1 MGRRKPKTKAS
12 RKAKQRRPGYW
23 STLSEETRRR
33 VMRASLKTVAAGLLI
48 AAGVF
53 AIERIEAQ
61 VLDELRGQG
70 FADSTL
76 LIADVPEVLRGIAD
90 TALVDALTPLLG
102 DDWLEAGLCE
112 RLATRAADVGWVRR
126 VQAVRRRPD
135 GRFEVRC
142 EYRLPMAMV
151 QSRSGFHLV
160 DRQGVRLPGEYAY
173 DARWMCVHGVAA
185 GPPRPGE
192 AWIGDDLQA
201 GLDLIELVSRRAYAG
216 QIAGVVVDNAQGRV
230 DPRMPHLGLAT
241 DRPGGRIRWGSAP
254 GREIEENSV
263 EQKLKILDA
272 NFHMTGR
279 IDADHP
285 VIDVSTLPDRFLV
298 VP

>member
-1 MGRRKPKTKAS
+1 MGRRRSNAKRG
-12 RKAKQRRPGYW
+12 RKAKNRRPGYW
-23 STLSEETRRR
+23 STMSEEARRR
-33 VMRASLKTVAAGLLI
+33 VLHVGLKVVASGALV

-53 AIERIEAQ
+53 TIGRIEAQ
-61 VLDELRGQG
+61 VVGELRSLG

-76 LIADVPEVLRGIAD
+76 LIVDVPEVLRGIAD
-90 TALVDALTPLLG
+90 TTLIDALTPVLG

-112 RLATRAADVGWVRR
+112 RLANRAEAVGWVRR

-151 QSRSGFHLV
+151 QSRGGFHLV
-160 DRQGVRLPGEYAY
+160 DRQGVRLPGEYSY
-173 DARWMCVHGVAA
+173 DARWMCIHGVSAA
-185 GPPRPGE
+185 PPRPG
-192 AWIGDDLQA
+192 ALWMGDDLQA
-201 GLDLIELVSRRAYAG
+201 GLDLIELVSRQEYG
-216 QIAGVVVDNAQGRV
+216 EQIEGVVVDNAQGRV
-230 DPRMPHLGLAT
+230 DPRKSHLELAT

-263 EQKLKILDA
+263 AQKLRILDA
-272 NFHMTGR
+272 NFRTTGR
-279 IDADHP
+279 IDADHL